1 MANQK
6 LVELKE
12 KISNL
17 KEGLKISQIVVSR
30 VIKNREGGDVF
41 VSLTANHEEPLS
53 LKDAKIASHLLGLE
67 VQTQALEQAVGAGV
81 IPSYKL
87 EGAKTA
93 LRANFS
99 KLIVEAE
106 GDE

>member
-1 MANQK
+1 MADSK
-6 LVELKE
+6 LTELKE

-30 VIKNREGGDVF
+30 IIKNREGGDVF

-53 LKDAKIASHLLGLE
+53 LKDARIASHLLGLE
-67 VQTQALEQAVGAGV
+67 VQTQALEQAVGAGIV
-81 IPSYKL
+81 PSYKL
-87 EGAKTA
+87 DGAKSA

-99 KLIVEAE
+99 KLIVEAQGE
-106 GDE
+106 E